1 MSHTKYYIG
10 FAASEDLVRETKRL
24 LELRGNVPPH
34 SLLKPLESVVDAFIP
49 DVLANLLI
57 RCCDAIGL
65 SPMANKIVNGGVD
78 TLNSACGLLVGQLMK
93 KRSDEETVAMV
104 HFIDDIFLP
113 EAIASNGADSAG
125 AEISKAKFDEMKHV
139 TNEIMAGRAQQV
151 LPQLHTLMIEV
162 ADLVQDSF
170 MKRPLAVLNLN
181 FVIRKVVDGTFAT
194 CKATAHMVV
203 NRVFKQLND
212 EELRRLAEY
221 FDKLLI
227 TAEVPV

>member
-10 FAASEDLVRETKRL
+10 FAASDELVTETKRL

-34 SLLKPLESVVDAFIP
+34 TLLKPLESVVDAFIP
-49 DVLANLLI
+49 DVLSNLLI
-57 RCCDAIGL
+57 RCCDTIGL
-65 SPMANKIVNGGVD
+65 SHMANKIVNGAVD
-78 TLNSACGLLVGQLMK
+78 TINSAVGLLVGQLMK
-93 KRSDEETVAMV
+93 KRSDEEIVAMV
-104 HFIDDIFLP
+104 AFIDDIFLP
-113 EAIASNGADSAG
+113 AAISSNGVDSAG
-125 AEISKAKFDEMKHV
+125 AEISKAKFDEMKFV
-139 TNEIMAGRAQQV
+139 TEEVRAGRAQQV

-181 FVIRKVVDGTFAT
+181 FVVRKVVDGTFAT

-212 EELRRLAEY
+212 DELLRLADY
-221 FDKLLI
+221 FDKLMI
-227 TAEVPV
+227 TAEKP